1 MKAILIFIMIL
12 ALSGCGKDDSSQDR
26 ESATDPIIYEQ
37 PELNEDVIEP
47 EETEEITQVDE
58 ITEPQQEEEVDEIT
72 EPQQEEEVDEITEPQ
87 QEEEPDEEIEEN
99 DTAPTPFIWG
109 QSKWGEGNWK

>member
-37 PELNEDVIEP
+37 PESNGDAIEPEETYQP

-58 ITEPQQEEEVDEIT
+58 ITEPQQEEEMDEIT
-72 EPQQEEEVDEITEPQ
+72 EPQQD
-87 QEEEPDEEIEEN
+87 EEPDEEPEED
-99 DTAPTPFIWG
+99 DTILAPFIWG
-109 QSKWGEGNWK
+109 QSKWGEGNWE